1 MNTVNIQ
8 VYQAPQGAL
17 LLGAYENKLCLCDW
31 QARSRREAI
40 DRRIQV
46 ALDAHYVTAKC
57 DLLDQ
62 AALQLDEYFQHQRQ
76 QFDLPLQLIGSAF
89 QQAVWHALLQIPYAS
104 TRSYLDLAKAV
115 DNEKAV
121 RAVASANGANAIS
134 IIIPCHRVIANNGH
148 LSGYAGGVD
157 AKKALITFE
166 QSRLL

>member
-1 MNTVNIQ
+1 MNTVNTQ
-8 VYQAPQGAL
+8 VYQAPQGDL
-17 LLGAYENKLCLCDW
+17 LLGVYENKLCLCDW

-46 ALDAHYVTAKC
+46 ALDAHYVTANC
-57 DLLDQ
+57 ELLEQ
-62 AALQLDEYFQHQRQ
+62 TALQLDEYFQHQRQ
-76 QFDLPLQLIGSAF
+76 QFDLPLQMIGSAF
-89 QQAVWHALLQIPYAS
+89 QQAVWRALLQIPYAS

-134 IIIPCHRVIANNGH
+134 IIIPCHRVIANNGQ

-157 AKKALITFE
+157 AKKELIAFE
-166 QSRLL
+166 RSWPF